1 MSRLLPRLRRA
12 LLALGGALLILRGTA
27 ASGLGL
33 SVAGPEFIVF
43 DQRTQACDTSDL
55 PDAPARAF
63 RNAQGQMVLFAP
75 NFRNRAFEGPDLRHL
90 ARDCAVRFA
99 ARQSADPGQLDDR
112 TWLHAFHTTDGTHIF
127 ALASASF
134 IPYRHGEACAAGR
147 ERTACWS
154 NGIAALSSQDGGRSF
169 SYTAPPPRHVLMP
182 PQPFTPQVRDPAGFV
197 SATNIV
203 SYKGDLY
210 SIVWRREADGK
221 RSRNCLVRAPGGDVR
236 RWEMWTGEGFAPMAQ
251 EGPAGWQVEGTDC
264 AAIGRGLPAIRGLV
278 LHPASSTFI
287 AVFQMRPRG
296 PTGGEDGFYTATSKD
311 MVTWS
316 PPRLLLAQPL
326 RDGLDDHGT
335 FAGYPTL
342 IDDKS
347 PDRDF
352 GTVGPQADLVFVR
365 FMELG
370 AGGPKGRNRQLVA
383 VPLRITP

>member
-1 MSRLLPRLRRA
+1 
-12 LLALGGALLILRGTA
+12 
-27 ASGLGL
+27 
-33 SVAGPEFIVF
+33 
-43 DQRTQACDTSDL
+43 
-55 PDAPARAF
+55 
-63 RNAQGQMVLFAP
+63 
-75 NFRNRAFEGPDLRHL
+75 
-90 ARDCAVRFA
+90 
-99 ARQSADPGQLDDR
+99 
-112 TWLHAFHTTDGTHIF
+112 
-127 ALASASF
+127 
-134 IPYRHGEACAAGR
+134 
-147 ERTACWS
+147 
-154 NGIAALSSQDGGRSF
+154 
-169 SYTAPPPRHVLMP
+169 MP

-251 EGPAGWQVEGTDC
+251 EGPAGWQVDGTDC
-264 AAIGRGLPAIRGLV
+264 ACRGPRPAGDPGLV
-278 LHPASSTFI
+278 LHPTSGTFI
-287 AVFQMRPRG
+287 AVFQMRPAR
-296 PTGGEDGFYTATSKD
+296 PTGGEDGFYTTTSKD

-335 FAGYPTL
+335 FAL
-342 IDDKS
+342 SDADRRQS